1 MNALVLPN
9 GIVVDDALFDRIKET
24 AKQTVIL
31 SAPNPDTRYKTSTGN
46 LALNSVRIKN
56 ADRQK
61 MRFTVYVDEKRAPYR
76 QAVTK
81 KTHWANGLP
90 YEYNEWFDQAAQDV
104 ATNIA
109 NIVGGKPVASVDIGM
124 HLEVYNGDIACAF
137 PGDF

>member
-109 NIVGGKPVASVDIGM
+109 NIVGGKVVK
-124 HLEVYNGDIACAF
+124 V
-137 PGDF
+137 